1 MSFNRYNREYE
12 RRAILVTVKEKILAA
27 AAIMIEEKGISF
39 RMDDLAKA
47 LTISKRTLYEQ
58 FRSKHEIVETILV
71 HGEEEFYRQ
80 HENIVKNKSLTV
92 EEVLDRYFKVRSN
105 MYAVFNGESF
115 IEIFLAIPQLQET
128 LKTLFKKDWDLLKH
142 YLIDQQEQGTIA
154 QDVDI
159 DIIIMMLQGA
169 VRNIVF
175 ESSSHYEDVYK
186 YMPKIISVILQGI
199 INKGETNEKTSL

>member
-1 MSFNRYNREYE
+1 M
-12 RRAILVTVKEKILAA
+12 VTVKEKILAA

-58 FRSKHEIVETILV
+58 FHSKHEIVETILV
-71 HGEEEFYRQ
+71 HGAEEFYRQ
-80 HENIVKNKSLTV
+80 HENIVKNKSLTL
-92 EEVLDRYFKVRSN
+92 EEVLDQYFKVRSN
-105 MYAVFNGESF
+105 LYAAFNGESF

-175 ESSSHYEDVYK
+175 ESSSHHEDVYT
-186 YMPKIISVILQGI
+186 YMPKVISVILQGI
-199 INKGETNEKTSL
+199 INKGETNEKTSV

>member
-1 MSFNRYNREYE
+1 M
-12 RRAILVTVKEKILAA
+12 VTVKEKILAA

-175 ESSSHYEDVYK
+175 ESSNHHEDIYK
-186 YMPKIISVILQGI
+186 YMPKVISVILQSI
-199 INKGETNEKTSL
+199 TNKGEMNEKTSV

>member
-1 MSFNRYNREYE
+1 M
-12 RRAILVTVKEKILAA
+12 VTVKEKILAA

-58 FRSKHEIVETILV
+58 FHSKHEIVETILV
-71 HGEEEFYRQ
+71 HGAEEFYRQ
-80 HENIVKNKSLTV
+80 HENIVKNKSLTL
-92 EEVLDRYFKVRSN
+92 EEVLDQYFKVRSN
-105 MYAVFNGESF
+105 LYAAFNGESF

-175 ESSSHYEDVYK
+175 ESSSHHEDVYT
-186 YMPKIISVILQGI
+186 YMPKVISVILQGI

>member
-1 MSFNRYNREYE
+1 M
-12 RRAILVTVKEKILAA
+12 VTVKEKILAA

-58 FRSKHEIVETILV
+58 FRSKHEIVETILA
-71 HGEEEFYRQ
+71 HGAEEFYRQ

-105 MYAVFNGESF
+105 MYAAFNGESF

-175 ESSSHYEDVYK
+175 ESSSHHEDVYT
-186 YMPKIISVILQGI
+186 YMPKVISVILQGI

>member
-1 MSFNRYNREYE
+1 M
-12 RRAILVTVKEKILAA
+12 VTVKEKILAA
-27 AAIMIEEKGISF
+27 AAIMIEERGISF

-58 FRSKHEIVETILV
+58 FHSKHEIVETILV
-71 HGEEEFYRQ
+71 HGAEEFYRQ
-80 HENIVKNKSLTV
+80 HENIVKNKSLTL
-92 EEVLDRYFKVRSN
+92 EEVLDQYFKVRSN
-105 MYAVFNGESF
+105 LYAAFNGESF

-128 LKTLFKKDWDLLKH
+128 LKTLFKKDWDLLKD
-142 YLIDQQEQGTIA
+142 YLVRQQEQGTTA

-175 ESSSHYEDVYK
+175 ESSSHHEDVYK

>member
-1 MSFNRYNREYE
+1 M
-12 RRAILVTVKEKILAA
+12 VTVKEKILAA
-27 AAIMIEEKGISF
+27 AAIMIEERGISF
-39 RMDDLAKA
+39 RMDDLAKS

-58 FRSKHEIVETILV
+58 FHSKHEIVETILV
-71 HGEEEFYRQ
+71 HGAEEFYRQ

-92 EEVLDRYFKVRSN
+92 EEVLDRYFKVWSN
-105 MYAVFNGESF
+105 MYAAFNGESF

-154 QDVDI
+154 QHVDI

-175 ESSSHYEDVYK
+175 ESSSHHEDVYK

>member
-1 MSFNRYNREYE
+1 M
-12 RRAILVTVKEKILAA
+12 VTVKEKILAA
-27 AAIMIEEKGISF
+27 AAIMIEEQGISF

-142 YLIDQQEQGTIA
+142 YLLHQQEQGTIA
-154 QDVDI
+154 RYVDV

>member
-1 MSFNRYNREYE
+1 M
-12 RRAILVTVKEKILAA
+12 VTVKEKILAT

-71 HGEEEFYRQ
+71 HGVEEFYRQ

-105 MYAVFNGESF
+105 MYAAFNGESF

-154 QDVDI
+154 QHVDI

-175 ESSSHYEDVYK
+175 ESSSHHEDVYK
-186 YMPKIISVILQGI
+186 YMPKIISVILQVI

>member
-1 MSFNRYNREYE
+1 M
-12 RRAILVTVKEKILAA
+12 VTVKEKILAA

-39 RMDDLAKA
+39 SMDDLAKA

-71 HGEEEFYRQ
+71 HGAEEFYRQ

-105 MYAVFNGESF
+105 MYAAFNGESF

-175 ESSSHYEDVYK
+175 ESSSHHEDVYK
-186 YMPKIISVILQGI
+186 YMPKVISVILQGI